1 MSADRIQVDPDLLR
15 QHAQKITALSHD
27 VGDATSAA
35 AHAALGGRAFGIMC
49 SFAAPPTT
57 LLGLGAVNAVS
68 AVQRALIRA
77 ATAATQMA
85 DDFENLENRF
95 VQELET
101 LRAEI
106 DGGVYV

>member
-1 MSADRIQVDPDLLR
+1 MSSDRIQVDPDLLR

-27 VGDATSAA
+27 VGEATSAA
-35 AHAALGGRAFGIMC
+35 AHVALGGRAFGVMC
-49 SFAAPPTT
+49 SFAAAPTT
-57 LLGLGAVNAVS
+57 LLGLGAVGAVS
-68 AVQRALIRA
+68 AVERALARA
-77 ATAATQMA
+77 ASAAMQMA
-85 DDFENLENRF
+85 DDFENLENRY